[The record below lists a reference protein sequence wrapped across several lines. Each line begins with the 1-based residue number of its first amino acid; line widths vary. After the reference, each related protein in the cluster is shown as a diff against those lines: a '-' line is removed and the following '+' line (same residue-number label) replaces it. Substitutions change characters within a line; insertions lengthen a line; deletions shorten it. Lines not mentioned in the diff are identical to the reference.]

1 MTHYCCTFLVYKI
14 CLEKVSLLTDF
25 LKVCFTPK
33 SFILFPTVINCTH
46 ALPFI
51 FVDCYRKVNIE
62 LLNHIAGLS
71 LMLKRIWLAL
81 QNHLQTWINH
91 SKPLQNLLTNT
102 LFFSDVKITVE
113 LVSTEKKSAACF
125 RKVFGQSVISSYQSP
140 ANLLANFWRI
150 TGGT

>member
-33 SFILFPTVINCTH
+33 SFILFPTAINCTH

-62 LLNHIAGLS
+62 LLNHC
-71 LMLKRIWLAL
+71 W
-81 QNHLQTWINH
+81 
-91 SKPLQNLLTNT
+91 T
-102 LFFSDVKITVE
+102 LFNAKENLTSSSKSFTNMNKPFQTSSESFSE
-113 LVSTEKKSAACF
+113 HSFC
-125 RKVFGQSVISSYQSP
+125 Q
-140 ANLLANFWRI
+140 
-150 TGGT
+150 